1 MKKITAICSAL
12 LLSLSMIGCTAKQQV
27 GLSSG
32 VSKDTS
38 DISQKTKETEKE
50 EKNTVDKY
58 TKLIG
63 LTRDEILKKLSE
75 NPNLVDEGGLEFQS
89 AGIRVWFG
97 EDGKTANQ
105 VFMNSKDIDFNGA
118 RVGENVE
125 KFKSIFGKP
134 VLEDKES
141 AYINFDYKGLVLH
154 VPYDSKTQKVIAV
167 YLVKEWK

>member
-1 MKKITAICSAL
+1 MKKITAVCTAL
-12 LLSLSMIGCTAKQQV
+12 LLGLSMIGCTAKQQV
-27 GLSSG
+27 GLGSD
-32 VSKDTS
+32 VFKETS
-38 DISQKTKETEKE
+38 DISQKTKVTEKE

-63 LTRDEILKKLSE
+63 LTRDEILKKLGE
-75 NPNLVDEGGLEFQS
+75 KPNFVDEGGLEFPRV
-89 AGIRVWFG
+89 GIRVWFG
-97 EDGKTANQ
+97 EDGKTVNQ

-125 KFKSIFGKP
+125 KFKSIFGKS

>member
-1 MKKITAICSAL
+1 MKKITAICTAL

-27 GLSSG
+27 GLSSD
-32 VSKDTS
+32 VSKETS
-38 DISQKTKETEKE
+38 DISQKTKLAEKE
-50 EKNTVDKY
+50 EKNTVNEY

-63 LTRDEILKKLSE
+63 LTRDEIIKKLDE
-75 NPNLVDEGGLEFQS
+75 KPKLVDEGGLEFPS
-89 AGIRVWFG
+89 VGIRVWFG
-97 EDGKTANQ
+97 EDAKIVNQ
-105 VFMNSKDIDFNGA
+105 VFMNSKDIDFNGT

-167 YLVKEWK
+167 YLMKEWK